1 MTPRIILLI
10 FLLSLFSCTQ
20 KKGETENANLNQ
32 KQIDL
37 IKDFAAKMTISINQ
51 YQYDFVRNAWDKNAF
66 ETKVVGLNEF
76 EQSIFNRFYDKELS
90 KNIENANIDL
100 VNKLKYS
107 NGKIILTNMKI
118 FDNFVEATY
127 SMIFDNGVD
136 FCKYRIEIINEK
148 PKLSDFYSFRD
159 EIWQS
164 QNVKNIIRLYSKHA
178 QKKETYMSILYSE
191 KALQMRDS
199 LTALEY
205 LYNIPPTNLT
215 GNYLSIRKIN
225 LAQAIN
231 DSILAQVLVSEFEM
245 NKSIYIKYLY
255 SHYFNDSILLQEVF
269 EKLGKEVGGN
279 NSVLDSLKTSNYLW
293 K

>member
-1 MTPRIILLI
+1 
-10 FLLSLFSCTQ
+10 
-20 KKGETENANLNQ
+20 
-32 KQIDL
+32 
-37 IKDFAAKMTISINQ
+37 
-51 YQYDFVRNAWDKNAF
+51 
-66 ETKVVGLNEF
+66 
-76 EQSIFNRFYDKELS
+76 
-90 KNIENANIDL
+90 
-100 VNKLKYS
+100 
-107 NGKIILTNMKI
+107 MKI

-136 FCKYRIEIINEK
+136 FCKYRIEIINEE

-164 QNVKNIIRLYSKHA
+164 QSVKNIIRLYSKHV

-245 NKSIYIKYLY
+245 NKSVYIKYLY

-269 EKLGKEVGGN
+269 EKLGKDVGGN
-279 NSVLDSLKTSNYLW
+279 NSVLDYLKT
-293 K
+293 